1 MNGYKAIIAGVCG
14 AVVLLA
20 LTAMGAAWYVA
31 LAGGFAAMLVVSAVL
46 RTPAARTP

>member
-20 LTAMGAAWYVA
+20 LTAMGSAGYVA
-31 LAGGFAAMLVVSAVL
+31 LAGGFAAMLVAGAAL
-46 RTPAARTP
+46 RKAATRTP